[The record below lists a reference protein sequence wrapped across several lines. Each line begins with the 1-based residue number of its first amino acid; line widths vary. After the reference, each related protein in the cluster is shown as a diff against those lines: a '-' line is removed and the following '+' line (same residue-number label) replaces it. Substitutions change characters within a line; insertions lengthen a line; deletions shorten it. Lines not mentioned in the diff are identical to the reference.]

1 MKRACG
7 SAISDI
13 EGVEFMNYTSEMI
26 EKARL
31 AENSEELLALA
42 KENGMEMTVEEAQK
56 NFALLHPQDGEI
68 ADNELDN
75 VSGGGCGG
83 GGGDRPEPRFKIG
96 TTVWYYTM
104 SFGRKIVDK
113 GQITRRRYEN
123 GVWMYQI
130 ELWLDIPENQI
141 KYKA

>member
-1 MKRACG
+1 
-7 SAISDI
+7 
-13 EGVEFMNYTSEMI
+13 MNYTSEMI

-31 AENSEELLALA
+31 AGNPEELLALA
-42 KENGMEMTVEEAQK
+42 KENGMEMTAEEAQK

-83 GGGDRPEPRFKIG
+83 GGEDRPAPRFKIG
-96 TTVWYYTM
+96 ATVWYYTL
-104 SFGRKIVDK
+104 SFGRKIEDK

-123 GVWMYQI
+123 GGWMYQI
-130 ELWLDIPENQI
+130 DLWLDIPENQI
-141 KYKA
+141 KYVA